1 MIKSP
6 KRQRAF
12 EVIALNLLKGKFPQN
27 KSLVSSRSIRRLT
40 EIQKRNIR
48 KRMKFDKTIAGQ
60 ARQFDTECKFVI
72 KVSDEYGH
80 LLCNIIRKLLLV
92 IGFFL
97 MLKY

>member
-40 EIQKRNIR
+40 EIEKR

>member
-1 MIKSP
+1 
-6 KRQRAF
+6 
-12 EVIALNLLKGKFPQN
+12 
-27 KSLVSSRSIRRLT
+27 
-40 EIQKRNIR
+40 
-48 KRMKFDKTIAGQ
+48 MKFDKTIAGQ

>member
-1 MIKSP
+1 
-6 KRQRAF
+6 
-12 EVIALNLLKGKFPQN
+12 
-27 KSLVSSRSIRRLT
+27 
-40 EIQKRNIR
+40 
-48 KRMKFDKTIAGQ
+48 MKFDKTIAGQ

-92 IGFFL
+92 IGVFL